1 VRDERALGTGALV
14 ASIGV
19 LLYRLLPDVRGLP
32 YHSDEAVSG
41 LVAIRPFR
49 EMLDIVVN
57 ERGGPPLH
65 YLLAHFALA
74 IETSAT
80 SLRAL
85 SVVAAVAAMPV
96 IYDLGRR
103 LGGPVASG
111 GAALVAVFSPF
122 MDIYGTFGRPY
133 ALFILTSALALDL
146 FVRALETR
154 TLAAA
159 ALAALATVLATA
171 THTYGA
177 YLLLVEGVIGLAL
190 WRFRPKRGFVVVAG
204 TATLLVPIAIGAQR
218 LSERFSLESGEV
230 GAHPRLAARQVFY
243 ALMGSSAGR
252 PTFWIVAV
260 LALIGLVVLA
270 RRRLSLAALAVGLL
284 AAPPA
289 AYLFVSIRG
298 GDGLSGVSPRHLL
311 FLLPLWTALIGLGV
325 ERLGRWM
332 PTVGKALAL
341 AGLAVAVAFTPIDG
355 VFDVRTRDPGNA
367 ANGERATL
375 AGPAQLLER
384 EIAPNDVLYPHSQ
397 AFLAALPATERG
409 FVVMPGV
416 GGLVRLGFEH
426 VRFPVPA
433 VVVAVPIGPA
443 SVSETRLAGSAEAFD
458 RWVVIR
464 LRGPFE
470 DEAEALRAIARAQAS
485 VRAAATGTT
494 PGFAGYFRSR
504 QGAVCRRLRELRPD
518 EPCLPPLDASI
529 TAP

>member
-1 VRDERALGTGALV
+1 VRDERALGTGALLT
-14 ASIGV
+14 AIGV

-41 LVAIRPFR
+41 LVAVRPFG

-65 YLLAHFALA
+65 YLLAHFSLA
-74 IETSAT
+74 IETSPTA
-80 SLRAL
+80 LRAL
-85 SVVAAVAAMPV
+85 SVAAALVAVPV

-103 LGGPVASG
+103 LGGPVAGG
-111 GAALVAVFSPF
+111 GAVLVAVLSPF

-133 ALFILTSALALDL
+133 ALFILISALALDL

-154 TLAAA
+154 TLPAA
-159 ALAALATVLATA
+159 ALAALAAVLATA
-171 THTYGA
+171 THTYGV

-190 WRFRPKRGFVVVAG
+190 WRFRPRRGFLLVAG
-204 TATLLVPIAIGAQR
+204 AAALLVPIAIGAQR

-252 PTFWIVAV
+252 PAFWLLAA
-260 LALIGLVVLA
+260 LALVGLVVLA
-270 RRRLSLAALAVGLL
+270 RRRPSLAALAVGLL
-284 AAPPA
+284 VTPPA

-325 ERLGRWM
+325 ERLGRRL
-332 PTVGKALAL
+332 PTVVKALAL
-341 AGLAVAVAFTPIDG
+341 AGLAILVGLTSIDG

-375 AGPAQLLER
+375 EGPAGVLEGA
-384 EIAPNDVLYPHSQ
+384 IGPNDVLYPHSQ
-397 AFLAALPATERG
+397 AFLAALPATKRG
-409 FVVMPGV
+409 FMVMPGV
-416 GGLVRLGFEH
+416 GGLVRLGFER

-433 VVVAVPIGPA
+433 IVVPVPIGPA
-443 SVSETRLAGSAEAFD
+443 RVNEARLPGDATVFD
-458 RWVVIR
+458 RWVVVR
-464 LRGPFE
+464 VPGPFR
-470 DEAEALRAIARAQAS
+470 DEVEALRAIAVAQAG
-485 VRAAATGTT
+485 VAAAATGTT
-494 PGFAGYFRSR
+494 SGFTAYVRSR
-504 QGAVCRRLRELRPD
+504 QGNICRRLREL
-518 EPCLPPLDASI
+518 LPRKERCVSGLTTVS
-529 TAP
+529 